1 LEDPGSEG
9 VDRREIDDDGT
20 LDGRT
25 PEEEELFDA
34 PPSGRPRARLL
45 LEEERDEDDFP
56 GAAAFRVGKPLPR
69 DGMLYCIVTTVAT
82 VADVEYVLIEDGL
95 YFESN
100 LVELLT

>member
-1 LEDPGSEG
+1 MSLLLLESIDSTELSLTGNRFFLEDPGSEG

-20 LDGRT
+20 FDGRT
-25 PEEEELFDA
+25 PDEEELFDA

-69 DGMLYCIVTTVAT
+69 DGMLYC
-82 VADVEYVLIEDGL
+82 Y
-95 YFESN
+95 YCCYSRRC
-100 LVELLT
+100 